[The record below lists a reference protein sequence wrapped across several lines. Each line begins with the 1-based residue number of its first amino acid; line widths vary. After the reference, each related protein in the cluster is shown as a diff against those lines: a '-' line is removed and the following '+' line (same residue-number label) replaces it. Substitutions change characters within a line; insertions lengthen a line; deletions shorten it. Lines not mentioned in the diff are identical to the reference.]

1 MFVFSPLSFL
11 VRWVLC
17 VFVVFATYNTSGYS
31 YYHWATSAAA
41 DHSALKVLAGILIL
55 VTYAVFGMSMWRSM
69 GPFGISAAIAW
80 LTVLV
85 WIFVHYGLLDLNT
98 THSVAT
104 TASLVLATLLSFGV
118 STSHAKVR
126 LIGQT
131 ESNYVEYY

>member
-31 YYHWATSAAA
+31 YYHWLTSIG
-41 DHSALKVLAGILIL
+41 DEDVALRVLVGIVLLI
-55 VTYAVFGMSMWRSM
+55 TYAVFLMSMWRSM
-69 GPFGISAAIAW
+69 GPFGIAAAVLW
-80 LTVLV
+80 LTALI
-85 WIFVHYGLLDLNT
+85 WIIVDWGLLNLDSS
-98 THSVAT
+98 HAVAT
-104 TASLVLATLLSFGV
+104 TTEFVLATLLAFGV

>member
-31 YYHWATSAAA
+31 YYHWLTGPSP
-41 DHSALKVLAGILIL
+41 DDVALRVLVGILLLI
-55 VTYAVFGMSMWRSM
+55 TYAVFAMSMWRSM
-69 GPFGISAAIAW
+69 GPFGIAAA
-80 LTVLV
+80 VLWMTAIV
-85 WIFVHYGLLDLNT
+85 WITVDWGLLSLNS
-98 THSVAT
+98 THAVAT
-104 TASLVLATLLSFGV
+104 TSEFVLATLLAFGV

-126 LIGQT
+126 LLGQT